1 MLTGT
6 TIVAVS
12 FVYLLL
18 LFAVAYVGDK
28 RADAG
33 RSIIANPTIY
43 ALSLAVYCTTWT
55 YYGSV
60 GRAASSGLGFVP
72 IFLGPTL
79 VVALWWFV
87 MLKMVRIGKT
97 NRITSIADFIAS
109 RYGKSHLLGG
119 LVTVIAVLGVIPYI
133 ALQLKAVSNSFTILN
148 NYPAIVMPAKAGTV
162 PWLADTTLYIA
173 LIMAA
178 FTILFG
184 TRHLDATE
192 RHEGMVAAV
201 AFESLVKLVIFLAVG
216 LYVTYGIYDGFGDIF
231 SQAAQDAELQ
241 PLMLMGAGGNNHG
254 NWFAMTLL
262 SMLAVMFLPR
272 QFQVAVVENVNE
284 NHLRRAIWLF
294 PLYLLLINIFVLP
307 IALGG
312 LMLFAG
318 QGVDADTFVLTLP
331 MAYGHGWL
339 ALLVF
344 IGGLSA
350 ATGMIIV
357 ETIALSTMVCN
368 DLVMPLLL
376 RYRWLALQGQDDL
389 TGVLL
394 GIRRGAIILILLLGY
409 LYFRLAG
416 EAHALVSI
424 GLISFAAVAQFAPA
438 MIGGMYWRGGTR
450 PGALAGLAGGF
461 AVWLYTLLL
470 PSFAKSGWLPG
481 DFLQHGLFGLAELR
495 PQELLGI
502 RGMDPIAHS
511 LFWSLLVNIGAY
523 VCVSLMRRPNAIE
536 AGQAMLFVDVFKQ
549 SRPSG
554 GAFWRGS
561 AEVGDLLPLIG
572 RFIGR
577 DRARTAFADYARTRD
592 VAGVEALKADAGLV
606 HFAETTLAGAIG
618 SASARVMVA
627 SVVQE
632 EPLGLDEVMNILD
645 EASQVR
651 AYSKRLEQKSLE
663 LEAATRE
670 LRSANE
676 RLKELDRLKD
686 DFMSSVTHE
695 LRTPLTSIRA
705 FSEMLLEDPKIDLA
719 DRKRFLGII
728 VSETERLTRLVNQ
741 VLDMAKIESGHAE
754 WHNGEVNLIEVV
766 EQAAAST
773 SQLFK
778 DKGVTLEL
786 QLPDAVPVLL
796 ADRDRLVQVMLNLL
810 SNAVKFVARDAGRV
824 RVALALTAEGLRVD
838 VHDNGPGLTP
848 EEQLIVF
855 EKFRQ
860 GGNTMTDKPQ
870 GTGLG
875 LPISRQIVEHYGGR
889 LWVESAAGE
898 GACFSFL
905 MPCGKSTDT
914 DEEAG

>member
-1 MLTGT
+1 MTGT

-12 FVYLLL
+12 FLYLLL
-18 LFAVAYVGDK
+18 LFGVAYLGDK

-33 RSIIANPTIY
+33 RSLIANPTIY

-79 VVALWWFV
+79 AVALWWFV
-87 MLKMVRIGKT
+87 MLKMVRIAKT
-97 NRITSIADFIAS
+97 HRITSIADFIAS

-119 LVTVIAVLGVIPYI
+119 LVTVIAVLGVLPYI
-133 ALQLKAVSNSFTILN
+133 ALQLKAVSNSFTILS
-148 NYPAIVMPAKAGTV
+148 NYPAIVMPAKVGAGS
-162 PWLADTTLYIA
+162 WLTDTALYVA

-201 AFESLVKLVIFLAVG
+201 AFESLVKLLIVLAVG
-216 LYVTYGIYDGFGDIF
+216 IYVTFGLYDGFADIF
-231 SQAAQDAELQ
+231 SQAAERDDLRR
-241 PLMLMGAGGNNHG
+241 LMEMGAGGNG
-254 NWFAMTLL
+254 YGSWFSMTLL

-284 NHLRRAIWLF
+284 NHLRRAIWQF

-312 LMLFAG
+312 LMTFAG
-318 QGVDADTFVLTLP
+318 QDVDADTFVLTLP
-331 MAYGHGWL
+331 MAQGQGWL

-350 ATGMIIV
+350 ATGMVIV

-368 DLVMPLLL
+368 DLVMPVLL
-376 RYRWLALQGQDDL
+376 RFRGRSLLGREDL
-389 TGVLL
+389 SGVLL

-409 LYFRLAG
+409 LYFRVAG

-461 AVWLYTLLL
+461 GVWLYTLLL
-470 PSFAKSGWLPG
+470 PSFAKSGWLPEA
-481 DFLQHGLFGLAELR
+481 FLQGGLFGLEVLR
-495 PQELLGI
+495 PQELFGI
-502 RGMDPIAHS
+502 VGLDPIAHS
-511 LFWSLLVNIGAY
+511 LFWSLSVNIGAY
-523 VCVSLMRRPNAIE
+523 LCVSLWRRPNAVE
-536 AGQAMLFVDVFKQ
+536 AGQAMLFVDVFRQ
-549 SRPSG
+549 SRPAG
-554 GAFWRGS
+554 GDFWRGS
-561 AEVGDLLPLIG
+561 ARVGDLLPLIG

-577 DRARTAFADYARTRD
+577 DRARHAFADYARMRG
-592 VAGVEALKADAGLV
+592 VAGVEALQADAGLV

-618 SASARVMVA
+618 AASARVMVA
-627 SVVQE
+627 SVVKE

-651 AYSKRLEQKSLE
+651 AYSKQLEQKSLE

-670 LRSANE
+670 LRSAND

-705 FSEMLLEDPKIDLA
+705 FSEMLLEDPKIDLEE
-719 DRKRFLGII
+719 RKRFLGII

-741 VLDMAKIESGHAE
+741 VLDMAKIDSGHAE
-754 WHNGEVNLIEVV
+754 WQTGEVDLIQVV

-778 DKGVTLEL
+778 DKGVALEL
-786 QLPDAVPVLL
+786 TLPAQVPTLL
-796 ADRDRLVQVMLNLL
+796 ADRDRLVQVVLNLL
-810 SNAVKFVARDAGRV
+810 SNAVKFVARDTGAV
-824 RVALALTAEGLRVD
+824 WVTLSQVADGLRVD
-838 VHDNGPGLTP
+838 VRDNGPGLTA
-848 EEQLIVF
+848 EEQLVVF

-889 LWVESAAGE
+889 LWVESRAGE
-898 GACFSFL
+898 GATFSFL
-905 MPCGKSTDT
+905 MPCGKST
-914 DEEAG
+914 EANAQAG